1 MNKEHQRSE
10 PIARTLTSVL
20 GRLSFSLL
28 LCLTHGVPG
37 QGVIINS
44 VTRCANNPL
53 ITPEASPT
61 IRSNINGPAVI
72 RVPSWLPNPLGTY
85 YMYFGHHGGKFIR
98 LAYADALKGPWT
110 VYEPGTL
117 QLTDVA
123 STFKGHI
130 ASPDIYLDSAARK
143 VYLFYHGLANEGGQ
157 QSGVAVSSNGIDFTP
172 AYPQPVTEFY
182 FRVFEWRHFFY
193 GVSKHG
199 KDASG
204 MIHRSSQVDLPYT
217 AVKDIIPH
225 QRHAAVLRKRRLLCV
240 FYSRIG
246 DVPERILL
254 STVDLGRPPTQ
265 WEASEPLEVI
275 RPEHDYEGVN
285 YPIEPSVPAG
295 ATGVHQLRDP
305 GIFEENGRYYL
316 FYSIA
321 GEEGIAMAELE
332 LTFSHDDTV
341 RAFDDTAYAF
351 DDFQGGELGASWQ
364 LVDRD
369 GWDGSRVSVSS
380 GTLSLNGTGNA
391 LDRRGNEF
399 LGIWRNDIRGDFDA
413 MVKIVSL
420 DSTDADAQCG
430 ILVANDINDDTQ
442 GGLVRV
448 ATTAGGTC
456 CFMRDDSDPVGLFDH
471 GSNRGEVRY
480 PCWLRLL
487 RQRNTY
493 SAYYRSAGS
502 ALWEPVFTSNWS
514 EDLFATPLQSTA
526 DPVICLFM
534 SSNSD
539 DAGVAVVDSFQCWGL
554 DRPLSY
560 RGDGLTVL
568 PDTRDRTIGWVNSP
582 NGARGTGNR
591 SALFSLDGRRV
602 SNEIVPA
609 PGFYL
614 LWHGL
619 GNEAAPLPW
628 CGEDAHLPRFDR

>member
-1 MNKEHQRSE
+1 MSKGHQRGE
-10 PIARTLTSVL
+10 TTARSLTSVL
-20 GRLSFSLL
+20 GCLSFSLL
-28 LCLTHGVPG
+28 LCLTHGARG
-37 QGVIINS
+37 QGVTINS

-53 ITPEASPT
+53 ITPESSPT
-61 IRSNINGPAVI
+61 IGTNINGPAVI

-98 LAYADALKGPWT
+98 LAYADALEGPWT

-117 QLTDVA
+117 QLTEVA
-123 STFKGHI
+123 STFKSHI
-130 ASPDIYLDSAARK
+130 ASPDIYLDSTARK

-172 AYPQPVTEFY
+172 AYPEPVTEFY

-199 KDASG
+199 KDESG
-204 MIHRSSQVDLPYT
+204 MIHRSFQVDRPYV
-217 AVKDIIPH
+217 AVKDIVPH
-225 QRHAAVLRKRRLLCV
+225 QRHAAVLRKGRLLCV

-246 DVPERILL
+246 DAPERILL
-254 STVDLGRPPTQ
+254 STIDLGRPPTQ
-265 WEASEPLEVI
+265 WDASEPLEVI
-275 RPEHDYEGVN
+275 RPEYDYEGVN
-285 YPIEPSVPAG
+285 YPIEPSVPAS

-305 GIFEENGRYYL
+305 GIFEEGGRYYL

-321 GEEGIAMAELE
+321 GEEGIAMAELD

-351 DDFQGGELGASWQ
+351 DDFEGGELEASWQ

-420 DSTDADAQCG
+420 DSTDVDAQCG

-448 ATTAGGTC
+448 AATAGGTC
-456 CFMRDDSDPVGLFDH
+456 RFMRDDSDPVGLFDH

-487 RQRNTY
+487 RQGNTY
-493 SAYYRSAGS
+493 SAYYRSADSG
-502 ALWEPVFTSNWS
+502 LWEPVFTGNHS
-514 EDLFATPLQSTA
+514 ENLFATPLRSTP

-560 RGDGLTVL
+560 RGDGPTVL
-568 PDTRDRTIGWVNSP
+568 PGTRDRAAAWANNTNV
-582 NGARGTGNR
+582 ARGTGNR
-591 SALFSLDGRRV
+591 SVLFSLDGRRL
-602 SNEIVPA
+602 SNEIVPV
-609 PGFYL
+609 PGLHL
-614 LWHGL
+614 LWRGF
-619 GNEAAPLPW
+619 GNEGTPLPW
-628 CGEDAHLPRFDR
+628 GAPAHLPRFDR